1 LSKVHEVTGAHDKRI
16 LGSGVS
22 PDGCTVV
29 TGAADESLKVGRSV
43 VLSRTNSSLTGRLA
57 NDAVLED
64 LGGQGDSQ
72 AENDGEGWERCDQE
86 QAQRQYVAMSLFAYG
101 GAVWR
106 YCNLV
111 LWYYYRRSRLV
122 QIQIWSSFRLIDEY
136 L

>member
-1 LSKVHEVTGAHDKRI
+1 VHEVTGAHDKRI

-43 VLSRTNSSLTGRLA
+43 VLLCTNSSLTGRLA

-72 AENDGEGWERCDQE
+72 AENDGEGREWCGKE
-86 QAQRQYVAMSLFAYG
+86 QA
-101 GAVWR
+101 
-106 YCNLV
+106 
-111 LWYYYRRSRLV
+111 
-122 QIQIWSSFRLIDEY
+122 
-136 L
+136 